1 MRSIPRKARHPNE
14 ALLALVTGGVA
25 QLGERL
31 LCKQEVIGSIPFTST
46 TSLRLVVSRQGKLV
60 SPKARDGGRRSPWSL
75 SFYTIV
81 EVQPYRRLRPT
92 VRSLTCE
99 ERSVTE
105 TGVSFA
111 KVYPAQAGCSLG
123 NVRPSHEVEVSSR

>member
-1 MRSIPRKARHPNE
+1 M
-14 ALLALVTGGVA
+14 
-25 QLGERL
+25 
-31 LCKQEVIGSIPFTST
+31 
-46 TSLRLVVSRQGKLV
+46 VSRQWDAQHPAKAKWWPRIPQV
-60 SPKARDGGRRSPWSL
+60 SL
-75 SFYTIV
+75 TLNTIV
-81 EVQPYRRLRPT
+81 EVQPYRCLRAT

-111 KVYPAQAGCSLG
+111 EVYSAQAGCSLG